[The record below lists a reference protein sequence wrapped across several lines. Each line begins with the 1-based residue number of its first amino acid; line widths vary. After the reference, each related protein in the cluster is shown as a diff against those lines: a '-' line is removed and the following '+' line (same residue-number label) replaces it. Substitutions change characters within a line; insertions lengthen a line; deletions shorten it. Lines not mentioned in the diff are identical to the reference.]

1 MTKRF
6 IVKNVLRKPISKRHI
21 LNQEIR
27 EESKTIKE
35 EIKNMDT
42 KEKVEMVNSILD
54 KQEINNVVKKNVKKI
69 KNDKGLIERT
79 DITKTIITED
89 NKELL
94 HD

>member
-1 MTKRF
+1 MSKRF
-6 IVKNVLRKPISKRHI
+6 IIKNVLKRHASKRHI
-21 LNQEIR
+21 LNQNIN
-27 EESKTIKE
+27 E
-35 EIKNMDT
+35 EIKTVKKEIKDMNT

-54 KQEINNVVKKNVKKI
+54 NQEMNNVVKKNVKKI

>member
-1 MTKRF
+1 MSKRF
-6 IVKNVLRKPISKRHI
+6 IIKNVFKRHASKRHI
-21 LNQEIR
+21 LNQNIN
-27 EESKTIKE
+27 E
-35 EIKNMDT
+35 EIKTVKKEIKDMNT

-54 KQEINNVVKKNVKKI
+54 NQEMNNVVKKNVKKI